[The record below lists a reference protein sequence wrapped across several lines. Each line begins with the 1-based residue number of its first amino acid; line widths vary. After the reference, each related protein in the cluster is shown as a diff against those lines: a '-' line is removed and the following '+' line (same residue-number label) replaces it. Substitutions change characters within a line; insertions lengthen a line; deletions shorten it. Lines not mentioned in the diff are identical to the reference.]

1 MSSKRK
7 PDSRKARIFRIGF
20 NAAADPSLVAKVSAY
35 YSKLMNGT
43 SGPLRN
49 VELIAPDKKDEG
61 FNLLVYGL
69 QSHLRELKSEF
80 GSRFRDVGKVAI
92 KEVVDSSYGR
102 LFLRDMERSKQNAV
116 VVNIHDQDLEEAYDH
131 SDFIEKRCYEAL
143 KLVGKLLGE
152 GVPDKLDIY
161 DDVFSMYLSSL
172 NDKTNVVMQAVKNA
186 KDALVISF
194 LEDKLDELDD
204 ENDELYSQLSRMKS
218 LHDNRP
224 SQNEVDGLKSRI
236 EQLDSELKYQRGREF
251 ELLVSLAGQLGVNL
265 EQKYNNSETGVILK
279 DMTELDS
286 LYQESLEG
294 YIDATD
300 AILRYENAHGPIEI
314 DEGIFF
320 DLEQVAEERTGDYS
334 NGSNKDI
341 LQNLFNSKVAHTNSM
356 YTNWVMGLVEL
367 NVYQERFGLLDD
379 NTEDLVA
386 RFKEKYNSDFFS
398 E

>member
-1 MSSKRK
+1 
-7 PDSRKARIFRIGF
+7 
-20 NAAADPSLVAKVSAY
+20 
-35 YSKLMNGT
+35 
-43 SGPLRN
+43 
-49 VELIAPDKKDEG
+49 
-61 FNLLVYGL
+61 
-69 QSHLRELKSEF
+69 
-80 GSRFRDVGKVAI
+80 
-92 KEVVDSSYGR
+92 
-102 LFLRDMERSKQNAV
+102 
-116 VVNIHDQDLEEAYDH
+116 
-131 SDFIEKRCYEAL
+131 
-143 KLVGKLLGE
+143 
-152 GVPDKLDIY
+152 
-161 DDVFSMYLSSL
+161 
-172 NDKTNVVMQAVKNA
+172 
-186 KDALVISF
+186 
-194 LEDKLDELDD
+194 
-204 ENDELYSQLSRMKS
+204 MKS

-334 NGSNKDI
+334 NGSNKEI